1 MPKKSLKETN
11 PYLKDPEKRKA
22 LIYTTVTSS
31 TAIETGYIVS
41 DWVIQPSKKPKKE
54 INFADPEGSF
64 RSHR

>member
-1 MPKKSLKETN
+1 MSRKPLIETN

-41 DWVIQPSKKPKKE
+41 NWTIQPSKKPKKE
-54 INFADPEGSF
+54 INFAKPEESF